1 MFQKFVNEGFSR
13 RRYTSASQ
21 KIRILLKS
29 LFFHNSNGGK
39 SSHILYSL
47 HVMFHACMEAY
58 YQETG

>member
-1 MFQKFVNEGFSR
+1 MFQKFINEGFSR
-13 RRYTSASQ
+13 LRYTSASQ

-29 LFFHNSNGGK
+29 LFFTIQMGK

-58 YQETG
+58 YQEAG